1 MRFRLIALDADGTAL
16 DPDGRVRPA
25 VRAAVGA
32 AQQRGVRVVLCT
44 GRRYRTALP
53 ILEALELDGA
63 AVVHNGAVVKDAHNG
78 ATLHHNY
85 LPRDLYPVA
94 LSIMRKL
101 GPPLVYVDHYHEN
114 LDLVTETPE
123 RSHPYQEEYWRD
135 NTDVGR
141 VVDSLD
147 RPPSDALVREQ
158 GKMIAKAEDFFLEKT
173 QNILQ
178 TNLHAE
184 LERYLGPKGIIVDA
198 VLVRDINL
206 PAVLTQA
213 IEQKKERE
221 QAVERQKAEL
231 ERFRTEQLEKVALA
245 QAERKAAEEEFKRRK
260 ILADARAY
268 EINQINK
275 AVARN
280 PAYIQLQALEA
291 LKSMS
296 KDPAAK
302 IYFMDANS
310 PQPLPLMHMGDALGG
325 SR

>member
-1 MRFRLIALDADGTAL
+1 MANGRRQVGGFEMNPKLIAIG
-16 DPDGRVRPA
+16 V
-25 VRAAVGA
+25 VGL
-32 AQQRGVRVVLCT
+32 VVLVFG
-44 GRRYRTALP
+44 GRFFKQIPPGHVGVATLFGDVQENPYPEGLNFPVNPLYDWVLFDTRQKTHKESSAVPTQDQLQTKVDVSVQYR
-53 ILEALELDGA
+53 I
-63 AVVHNGAVVKDAHNG
+63 NGALAPQILQDTGNEAMAIQVH
-78 ATLHHNY
+78 LI
-85 LPRDLYPVA
+85 P
-94 LSIMRKL
+94 KL
-101 GPPLVYVDHYHEN
+101 
-114 LDLVTETPE
+114 
-123 RSHPYQEEYWRD
+123 RS
-135 NTDVGR
+135 
-141 VVDSLD
+141 
-147 RPPSDALVREQ
+147 LVREQ

-184 LERYLGPKGIIVDA
+184 LEKYLGPKGIMIDA

-206 PAVLTQA
+206 PPVLTQA

-231 ERFRTEQLEKVALA
+231 ERFRTEQLQKVALA
-245 QAERKAAEEEFKRRK
+245 EAERKAAEEEFKRRK

-291 LKSMS
+291 LKAMS

-302 IYFMDANS
+302 IYFMDS
-310 PQPLPLMHMGDALGG
+310 KSTTPLPLMHMGDPLGG
-325 SR
+325 AR

>member
-147 RPPSDALVREQ
+147 RPPSDALVLMSCMADRESCQ
-158 GKMIAKAEDFFLEKT
+158 ALRQEISAALGDRVRTNLLVNKNYRGYILETVSSSSGKWPALLQVAAGEGISAEEILAIGDDENDAEMIAHAGLGVAMRNAVETARTAAKYITGSNAEDGV
-173 QNILQ
+173 
-178 TNLHAE
+178 A
-184 LERYLGPKGIIVDA
+184 
-198 VLVRDINL
+198 
-206 PAVLTQA
+206 QA
-213 IEQKKERE
+213 IE
-221 QAVERQKAEL
+221 
-231 ERFRTEQLEKVALA
+231 RFVLRGQ
-245 QAERKAAEEEFKRRK
+245 
-260 ILADARAY
+260 
-268 EINQINK
+268 
-275 AVARN
+275 
-280 PAYIQLQALEA
+280 
-291 LKSMS
+291 
-296 KDPAAK
+296 
-302 IYFMDANS
+302 
-310 PQPLPLMHMGDALGG
+310 G
-325 SR
+325 

>member
-1 MRFRLIALDADGTAL
+1 MANGRSLSGFEINPKFIAIGVVGLIILVFGGRFFKQIPPGHVGVATLFGDVQEKPSPEGLHFPVNPLYDWVLFDTRQKTHKESSAVPTQDQLQTKVDVSVQYRIDGSHAPKILQDTGTA
-16 DPDGRVRPA
+16 A
-25 VRAAVGA
+25 MAI
-32 AQQRGVRVVLCT
+32 Q
-44 GRRYRTALP
+44 
-53 ILEALELDGA
+53 
-63 AVVHNGAVVKDAHNG
+63 VH
-78 ATLHHNY
+78 LI
-85 LPRDLYPVA
+85 P
-94 LSIMRKL
+94 KL
-101 GPPLVYVDHYHEN
+101 
-114 LDLVTETPE
+114 
-123 RSHPYQEEYWRD
+123 RS
-135 NTDVGR
+135 
-141 VVDSLD
+141 
-147 RPPSDALVREQ
+147 LVREQ

-310 PQPLPLMHMGDALGG
+310 PQPLPLMHMGDSLGG